1 MTEKQKLFAD
11 EYLVDLNATR
21 AYLATYKNVK
31 NESVASA
38 NASRLLRNANVKTYI
53 GDRLEAIKSKKIAS
67 VEEVME
73 YLTKVL
79 RGEEAD
85 EVLRNSGE
93 GTQVVDELRV
103 ANKDR
108 LKAAELLAKR
118 YGLLKDN
125 VALDV
130 VLPVFKGEDQLED

>member
-1 MTEKQKLFAD
+1 MTEKQRLFAD
-11 EYLVDLNATR
+11 EYLIDLNATR
-21 AYLATYKNVK
+21 AYLAVYKNVK
-31 NESVASA
+31 SENVAAA
-38 NASRLLRNANVKTYI
+38 NASRLLRNAKIQSYI
-53 GDRLEAIKSKKIAS
+53 EVRLEEIKSKKIAT

-85 EVLRNSGE
+85 EVLRSSGE
-93 GTQVVDELRV
+93 GVQVVDEVKV
-103 ANKDR
+103 ANRDR

-118 YGLLKDN
+118 YGLLKDQ

-130 VLPVFKGEDQLED
+130 TVPVFKGEEHLED